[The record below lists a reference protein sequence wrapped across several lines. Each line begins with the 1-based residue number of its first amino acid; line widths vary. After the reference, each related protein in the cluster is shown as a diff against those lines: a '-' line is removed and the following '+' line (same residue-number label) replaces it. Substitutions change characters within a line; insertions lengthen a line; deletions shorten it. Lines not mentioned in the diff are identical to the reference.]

1 MPFFE
6 TTIRYLGGALSAYA
20 LSAEPTLL
28 RHAERIAQIL
38 LPAFN
43 GTKSGLPAESVSLET
58 YTYFHLSSLNF
69 RYLIFM
75 KFKQR

>member
-38 LPAFN
+38 LPALT
-43 GTKSGLPAESVSLET
+43 GTKSGLPAYYANIEAYTFSIYSV
-58 YTYFHLSSLNF
+58 
-69 RYLIFM
+69 
-75 KFKQR
+75 